1 MNKNN
6 TVYLVVI
13 VIALVVIGA
22 SCWKMFSQNSS
33 ASQSQPL
40 KQTTVATTQPA
51 TTPSTT
57 TQPAHATPAP
67 KKPSITKP
75 VLNTD
80 TAKKIVEEFYAEIE
94 KKEYDRAYPKMS
106 KGWQEEYPF
115 EKWRDGYATT
125 ASNHAVILGAAPV
138 GKDKIKVDFK
148 LHAVDKKADGYYPT
162 DFQGHVDV
170 LVENNKLVMDNP
182 YIWKI

>member
-57 TQPAHATPAP
+57 TQPAPATPAP

-80 TAKKIVEEFYAEIE
+80 KAKKIVEEF
-94 KKEYDRAYPKMS
+94 
-106 KGWQEEYPF
+106 
-115 EKWRDGYATT
+115 
-125 ASNHAVILGAAPV
+125 
-138 GKDKIKVDFK
+138 
-148 LHAVDKKADGYYPT
+148 
-162 DFQGHVDV
+162 
-170 LVENNKLVMDNP
+170 
-182 YIWKI
+182 